1 MSHTPSRNLVFIG
14 EIGTGKTL
22 LIETLTKYFSYES
35 FDAITAN
42 VSKETFIPIQKN
54 TTLPKLYTVTIG
66 DTVYNLLDTPGFTEA
81 YGKPKNFEI
90 FKEIESA
97 FLQLPEIHGICFVLK
112 ASKTEMPN
120 FIEKVITNTLTL
132 FPKKAVQN
140 VFFIFTHVNETHFT
154 SGTGAAKIKQI
165 IANFQKTYEAKIR
178 YSVENICLIDNLG
191 MRWLIAIKNGL
202 SRPPLKETEL
212 QASWNESK
220 KQLHKIIKSAS
231 ELPGITK
238 NEIVQCR
245 LLKEIGI
252 MLQGESIQSAEAKKL
267 QHVLND
273 GIFKLTI
280 ISKLDNIIEKNAA
293 ATVPISLTKLIE
305 GLLLIKRAVKS
316 EELKQKINELSK
328 YNNASAVLVENVVS
342 PTKNP
347 TPTISERSNSID
359 DDDDRIPP
367 EPVLPIII
375 PQKLLPR
382 EVPIFPQQPLPHPE
396 TIIHPQPPP
405 RFIAPPPPPIAPETP
420 QADYPQGEEFND
432 EDGEY
437 EIVQKPQVPQ
447 SRQLELLEDIAEGI
461 KDNCE
466 QGDLTNI
473 YASELASIHRAVSAP
488 TPDDIDLK
496 DLSQALKVFEHNPK
510 IGHRTKNNIR
520 EYLNGL

>member
-42 VSKETFIPIQKN
+42 VSKETFIPIEKN

-97 FLQLPEIHGICFVLK
+97 FLQLPEIHGICFVIK

-165 IANFQKTYEAKIR
+165 IANFEKTYEAKIR

-220 KQLHKIIKSAS
+220 KQLDKIIKSAS

-238 NEIVQCR
+238 DEIVQCR

-252 MLQGESIQSAEAKKL
+252 MLQGENIQSAEAKKL

-280 ISKLDNIIEKNAA
+280 ISKLDNIIQTNAA
-293 ATVPISLTKLIE
+293 TAVPISLTKLIE

-328 YNNASAVLVENVVS
+328 YNNAVETVVPI

-359 DDDDRIPP
+359 DNESIPP

-382 EVPIFPQQPLPHPE
+382 EDPIPQQQHPLPRPE
-396 TIIHPQPPP
+396 TIHPQPPP
-405 RFIAPPPPPIAPETP
+405 RFIPPPPPPIAPETP
-420 QADYPQGEEFND
+420 QADYPQGEFND
-432 EDGEY
+432 EDDEY
-437 EIVQKPQVPQ
+437 EIVQKAPIPQ

-461 KDNCE
+461 KENCE
-466 QGDLTNI
+466 QQGDLINI
-473 YASELASIHRAVSAP
+473 YASELASIQRAVSAP
-488 TPDDIDLK
+488 TPDSIDLK
-496 DLSQALKVFEHNPK
+496 DLTQALKVFEHNPK

>member
-42 VSKETFIPIQKN
+42 VSKETFIPIEKN
-54 TTLPKLYTVTIG
+54 TTLPKLYTVAIG
-66 DTVYNLLDTPGFTEA
+66 DTVYNLLDTPGFTES

-97 FLQLPEIHGICFVLK
+97 FLQLPEIHGICFVIK

-191 MRWLIAIKNGL
+191 MRWLIAVKNGL

-220 KQLHKIIKSAS
+220 KQLDKIIKSAS

-238 NEIVQCR
+238 DEIVQCR

-280 ISKLDNIIEKNAA
+280 ISKLDNIIQTNAA
-293 ATVPISLTKLIE
+293 TAPISLTKLIE
-305 GLLLIKRAVKS
+305 GLALIKRAVKS
-316 EELKQKINELSK
+316 EDLKQKINELSK
-328 YNNASAVLVENVVS
+328 YNNAAVLVQTV
-342 PTKNP
+342 PKNP
-347 TPTISERSNSID
+347 TPTISERSNSIDD

-382 EVPIFPQQPLPHPE
+382 EDPIPQLPRPE
-396 TIIHPQPPP
+396 TIHPQPPP

-420 QADYPQGEEFND
+420 QADYPQGEFND
-432 EDGEY
+432 EDDEY
-437 EIVQKPQVPQ
+437 EIIQKPPIPQ
-447 SRQLELLEDIAEGI
+447 SRQLELLEDIADGI

-473 YASELASIHRAVSAP
+473 YASEIASIDRAVSAP
-488 TPDDIDLK
+488 TPDSIDLK